1 MITTVLILLILV
13 SLWMGFYQIVK
24 QQGRILLRLDQ
35 IERNAQAARTN
46 PEKPVEEAEPA
57 GLPVETV
64 FPAFSFP
71 DVSGKT
77 VVLEEFR
84 GKRVLLVNWNFQCGF
99 CDSITT
105 ELTRLESAFEKHNT
119 QLVLLAHGD
128 AQSNRNEAAKRGL
141 KCRMLLRT
149 DQETAEP
156 FDHEGTPVAYLL
168 DELGRVAAPVARGK
182 DQVLSLAWELAG
194 EKTGVSPSGEL
205 RSELGTDFPA
215 FQFPDL
221 RGGMVALGDFRG
233 HRVLL
238 VHWNFDCG
246 FCSTLAPELARF
258 ETRLE
263 ERNVRLVLLAKGDA
277 ESNRERAAALGLT
290 CRILLLQGREKPQ
303 PFEHRGTPVAY
314 LLDEEG
320 RIAAP
325 FASGRDEVLSL
336 ARQAAGN
343 EAGTP
348 QSEVAESRGID
359 LSGRPPQAQTRER
372 HRIKLP
378 GFIVRGE
385 IGLGDVIKRVTSAIG
400 IKPCVGCERRAAF
413 LNRWMAFS
421 GSGRGTLQPGKRAP
435 VFRLPDLQ
443 GRVVSLEEYQGRRV
457 LLVFSDPHCGPCDEL
472 APHLVR
478 LHREHEKNGLSIILV
493 GHGDADENRHKAVQ
507 HGFQFPVVLQKK
519 WKLSKEYGT
528 LATPAAFLIG
538 QNGVIAKDA
547 AVGRDAILALAG
559 GGGG

>member
-1 MITTVLILLILV
+1 
-13 SLWMGFYQIVK
+13 
-24 QQGRILLRLDQ
+24 
-35 IERNAQAARTN
+35 
-46 PEKPVEEAEPA
+46 
-57 GLPVETV
+57 
-64 FPAFSFP
+64 
-71 DVSGKT
+71 
-77 VVLEEFR
+77 
-84 GKRVLLVNWNFQCGF
+84 
-99 CDSITT
+99 
-105 ELTRLESAFEKHNT
+105 
-119 QLVLLAHGD
+119 
-128 AQSNRNEAAKRGL
+128 
-141 KCRMLLRT
+141 
-149 DQETAEP
+149 
-156 FDHEGTPVAYLL
+156 
-168 DELGRVAAPVARGK
+168 
-182 DQVLSLAWELAG
+182 
-194 EKTGVSPSGEL
+194 
-205 RSELGTDFPA
+205 
-215 FQFPDL
+215 
-221 RGGMVALGDFRG
+221 
-233 HRVLL
+233 
-238 VHWNFDCG
+238 
-246 FCSTLAPELARF
+246 
-258 ETRLE
+258 
-263 ERNVRLVLLAKGDA
+263 
-277 ESNRERAAALGLT
+277 
-290 CRILLLQGREKPQ
+290 
-303 PFEHRGTPVAY
+303 
-314 LLDEEG
+314 
-320 RIAAP
+320 
-325 FASGRDEVLSL
+325 
-336 ARQAAGN
+336 
-343 EAGTP
+343 
-348 QSEVAESRGID
+348 VAESRGID